1 MAQAVPQARSR
12 KEQIPPD
19 LVVKLKSLILLK
31 LFYDHSD
38 AQMWVV
44 YLNPADNSIGPKTR

>member
-38 AQMWVV
+38 AQMWFKRRGAQVLMV
-44 YLNPADNSIGPKTR
+44 